1 MPNIYNIPAESK
13 RVFFRPERILLT
25 IQNEIF
31 AQRWFGHKMHLD
43 KGLTIA
49 VNDTFTLWGSEKE
62 VCYCTLISLIDS
74 ENKKL
79 SSYYLPLIL
88 SYSEPAYPPAKQLY
102 VVLKCTDKDVYLY
115 EAEANKRYIT
125 TILKEMEKGS
135 VLSTEKR
142 AKVNFMRSRAFKTD
156 GTFRVTPL
164 SQGETTNVVYRVRS
178 DYLDLMFK
186 SYRMISSHYTEP
198 QTLKMLAKN
207 GFKNA
212 PTILGHIALGEESY
226 KSLGL
231 FEDFIKNDGVLF
243 SLFMKSVSEALVDP
257 SKSDAAIHYTAERC
271 KRLGA
276 VVKEMHKALEESA
289 EDITQEDVDHYKA
302 FSLSMREQ
310 SQTALATVTEGP
322 LPQMMT
328 ELSPKLDGVPAG
340 FDALLGKKKQVTHQ
354 DLHLGQVLY
363 DEKDVYII
371 DFEGEPIRQQEER
384 AYKLPAIRDV
394 ATMLRSF
401 DYLANMALAP
411 HASGQLQASLALCGG
426 AADASKDLKAKAKL
440 LCEWKT
446 AACNAFLEGYGASM
460 DDPLIKLYM
469 VEKALYEIAYE
480 GKFRPELLS
489 IPVTGLQDAL
499 R

>member
-1 MPNIYNIPAESK
+1 MPTVYNIPVESK

-31 AQRWFGHKMHLD
+31 AQRWFGHKQHLD

-62 VCYCTLISLIDS
+62 VCYCTIFSLVDS
-74 ENKKL
+74 DNKKL

-88 SYSEPAYPPAKQLY
+88 STSEPAFPPSKQIY
-102 VVLKCTDKDVYLY
+102 AILKCTDKDVHLY
-115 EAEANKRYIT
+115 EAEANKRYLT
-125 TILKEMEKGS
+125 SILKEMEKGS
-135 VLSTEKR
+135 VLTTEKR
-142 AKVNFMRSRAFKTD
+142 AKVNFKRSRAFKTD

-212 PTILGHIALGEESY
+212 PSVLGHIALGEESY

-231 FEDFIKNDGVLF
+231 FEDFIKNDGSVF
-243 SLFMKSVSEALVDP
+243 SLFMKWTGDAMADP
-257 SKSDAAIHYTAERC
+257 SKMEDACRDTSERC

-276 VVKEMHKALEESA
+276 VVRDMHKALKESA
-289 EDITQEDVDHYKA
+289 EDIAQEDVDHYKA
-302 FSLSMREQ
+302 FFQSMREMAQ
-310 SQTALATVTEGP
+310 SATANLSEGP
-322 LPQMMT
+322 LPQMFL
-328 ELSPKLDGVPAG
+328 ELSSKLDGVPAG
-340 FDALLGKKKQVTHQ
+340 FDALLGKQKQVTHQ

-363 DEKDVYII
+363 NGEDIYVI

-411 HASGQLQASLALCGG
+411 SAQGQLQASLALGG
-426 AADASKDLKAKAKL
+426 IQGDASKDLHAKAQALKDWKAKA
-440 LCEWKT
+440 CR
-446 AACNAFLEGYGASM
+446 AFLEGYGAST
-460 DDPLIKLYM
+460 DDPLIKVYM